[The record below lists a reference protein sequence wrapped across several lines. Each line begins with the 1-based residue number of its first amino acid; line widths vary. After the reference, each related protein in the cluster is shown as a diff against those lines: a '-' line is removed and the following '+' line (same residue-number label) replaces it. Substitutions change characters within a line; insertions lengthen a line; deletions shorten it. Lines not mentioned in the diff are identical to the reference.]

1 MLVNGVPEEPFRT
14 ERVFRRGDLLLVYI
28 YICIYIV
35 DYLGRY
41 IQFMANVMKPR
52 VSIKIFNNSPVIPY
66 MMFADDCMISCN
78 ANRKAARHAK
88 EILENGCT
96 TSG

>member
-1 MLVNGVPEEPFRT
+1 
-14 ERVFRRGDLLLVYI
+14 
-28 YICIYIV
+28 
-35 DYLGRY
+35 
-41 IQFMANVMKPR
+41 MANVMKPR